1 MPQATG
7 YTVNGLVTAFNKV
20 VSDGFK
26 KTLESLTGTGL
37 ASAIMKKYSVS
48 PSDASNYPFSKF
60 SEGLSEKLGARKYQ
74 TPSQAYNMAIPNVEY
89 DKGMILERVKFER
102 AAAAAMKNPLAGVN
116 IYQDQINSFQTRA
129 IDHPIEKAMVLL
141 ENGDAN
147 TYGVCIDGQNLFDT
161 THDYGNAAGTQDNTV
176 SGGGETLAL
185 IHADVLTALGKLQGF
200 YWTGAD
206 NAKRLLNPRVTKIDI
221 VCAPL
226 LAPIFRSLKAQD
238 NISTSVINEVKG
250 YIGEIH
256 VWPFTDGDDYY
267 VIDTSDDMRPI
278 LFQEE
283 KALEFTTPNLQ
294 SESYTEEG
302 LLKYG
307 ANYRGGFGYGAWWKA
322 VMVTNS

>member
-1 MPQATG
+1 MPQAAG
-7 YTVNGLVTAFNKV
+7 YTVDGLVTAFNKV
-20 VSDGFK
+20 VTAGGIK
-26 KTLESLTGTGL
+26 KVLESLTGSGL
-37 ASAIMKKYSVS
+37 GSILKKYNVT
-48 PSDASNYPFSKF
+48 PSESNNYPFSKF
-60 SEGLSEKLGARKYQ
+60 MGGMKEKLGARKYQ
-74 TPSQAYNMAIPNVEY
+74 TPNQAYNMAIPNVEY
-89 DKGMILERVKFER
+89 DDGMVLERVKFER
-102 AAAAAMKNPLAGVN
+102 AAAAAMKNPLSGLN
-116 IYQDQINSFQTRA
+116 IYQDQIDSFQTRA
-129 IDHPIEKAMVLL
+129 VDHPIEKAMVLL

-185 IHADVLTALGKLQGF
+185 VHADVMTAIGKIEGF
-200 YWTGAD
+200 YWTGSD
-206 NAKRLLNPRVTKIDI
+206 DAKRLLNPRVTN
-221 VCAPL
+221 
-226 LAPIFRSLKAQD
+226 
-238 NISTSVINEVKG
+238 NISTSVTNEAKG

-267 VIDTSDDMRPI
+267 VVDVSDDMRPI